1 VRTLADHVIA
11 RHDPDLADSA
21 TPYRDLL
28 DRVVGRQAE
37 LIAKWQGVGF
47 IHGVM
52 NTDNMSIAGETIDY
66 GPCAFMDRFH
76 PGQVYSSIDHTGRYA
91 YANQPRVAHW
101 NLACFAQ
108 ALVPLLGADEDTGVA
123 VAQEVVDTFAARFAA
138 AQLDGLRAKLGL
150 TEARDD
156 DVDLVRELWPI
167 MATGRADFT
176 NTFRALVHAVATG
189 DLAPAR
195 AAFEAA
201 SAFDVWAER
210 WRARLQAENVAAE
223 RQAAVMRRA
232 NPAFIPRNHRVEA
245 ALAAAEHGD
254 LAPFERL
261 LAVLARPFDDQPDAA
276 DLATPPR
283 PDEEIDAT
291 FCGT

>member
-1 VRTLADHVIA
+1 
-11 RHDPDLADSA
+11 
-21 TPYRDLL
+21 
-28 DRVVGRQAE
+28 
-37 LIAKWQGVGF
+37 
-47 IHGVM
+47 M
-52 NTDNMSIAGETIDY
+52 
-66 GPCAFMDRFH
+66 
-76 PGQVYSSIDHTGRYA
+76 
-91 YANQPRVAHW
+91 
-101 NLACFAQ
+101 
-108 ALVPLLGADEDTGVA
+108 
-123 VAQEVVDTFAARFAA
+123 VDTFAARFAA

-156 DVDLVRELWPI
+156 DAELVRELWPV
-167 MATGRADFT
+167 MAAGRADFT
-176 NTFRALVHAVATG
+176 NTFRALTHAALTG

-201 SAFDVWAER
+201 SAFDAWAER
-210 WRARLQAENVAAE
+210 WRARLNAEAVSE
-223 RQAAVMRRA
+223 EQRAAVMRRA
-232 NPAFIPRNHRVEA
+232 NPAFIPRNHRVEE

-283 PDEEIDAT
+283 PEEEIQAT